1 MANITGTSGN
11 DVLNGTPEADLIVG
25 LGGND
30 TLDGGAGNDSVL
42 GDGDDP
48 YVGGNDTLFGGI
60 GDDRLERWGG
70 DDTLYG
76 GDGDDD
82 MNGDFSFEFG
92 EETTSCSAV
101 PAMTASTAAAA
112 SISWSGEAGNDTYY
126 VDDAGDV
133 VQEAPAEGIDVVRS
147 EVTFTLGP
155 NIENLVL
162 AERFEF
168 DTQAING
175 TGNELDNTL
184 TGQGGN
190 NVITGLGGND
200 TIDGGDGTDTA
211 AFSGDVT
218 SYTFHKQFN
227 PAINEDQITVSG
239 PDGVDTLTRIE
250 LSSFTGPGFYN
261 RFDPVNYLNQNPD
274 VAAAG
279 VDPLQ
284 HYLSSGAHEGRDPN
298 ANVHLADFNGEQYI
312 ASYPDLIVAFGD
324 NPTAG
329 QEHFLFQGV
338 FGRARPVE
346 LFGDATA
353 TLRVAVHPEGGE
365 LPPQEELDAI
375 AAAEAEAEA
384 AAAAEAEAEHAEAE
398 TVIETVI
405 AEDELE
411 PDAEAVAEEVPD
423 DAFDRAAYA
432 ADELPGQTEP
442 AEQPDS

>member
-60 GDDRLERWGG
+60 GDDRLEGWGG

-92 EETTSCSAV
+92 GGNDQLFGGAGND
-101 PAMTASTAAAA
+101 
-112 SISWSGEAGNDTYY
+112 SIDGGRGIDLMVGGTGNDTYY

-184 TGQGGN
+184 TGQGGD
-190 NVITGLGGND
+190 NVLTGLGGND

-218 SYTFHKQFN
+218 SYTFHKQLN

-284 HYLSSGAHEGRDPN
+284 HYLIAGAIEGRDPN
-298 ANVHLADFNGEQYI
+298 ANVHLASVDGLEYI
-312 ASYPDLIVAFGD
+312 ASYGDLIVAIGD
-324 NPTAG
+324 HAAIG
-329 QEHFLFQGV
+329 FQHFATQGV
-338 FGRARPVE
+338 FEGR
-346 LFGDATA
+346 
-353 TLRVAVHPEGGE
+353 
-365 LPPQEELDAI
+365 
-375 AAAEAEAEA
+375 
-384 AAAAEAEAEHAEAE
+384 
-398 TVIETVI
+398 
-405 AEDELE
+405 E
-411 PDAEAVAEEVPD
+411 PDRFDPAQYLANYAD
-423 DAFDRAAYA
+423 LQAAFHGDLHAA
-432 ADELPGQTEP
+432 TEHFVTNGYF
-442 AEQPDS
+442 EGRTDHS

>member
-60 GDDRLERWGG
+60 GDDRLEGWGG

-92 EETTSCSAV
+92 GGNDQLFGGAGND
-101 PAMTASTAAAA
+101 
-112 SISWSGEAGNDTYY
+112 SIDGGRGVDLMVGGTGNDTYY

-184 TGQGGN
+184 TGQGGD
-190 NVITGLGGND
+190 NVLTGLGGND

-284 HYLSSGAHEGRDPN
+284 HYLSSAP
-298 ANVHLADFNGEQYI
+298 
-312 ASYPDLIVAFGD
+312 
-324 NPTAG
+324 
-329 QEHFLFQGV
+329 
-338 FGRARPVE
+338 
-346 LFGDATA
+346 
-353 TLRVAVHPEGGE
+353 
-365 LPPQEELDAI
+365 
-375 AAAEAEAEA
+375 
-384 AAAAEAEAEHAEAE
+384 
-398 TVIETVI
+398 
-405 AEDELE
+405 
-411 PDAEAVAEEVPD
+411 
-423 DAFDRAAYA
+423 
-432 ADELPGQTEP
+432 
-442 AEQPDS
+442 

>member
-1 MANITGTSGN
+1 M
-11 DVLNGTPEADLIVG
+11 NGTPEADLIVG

-60 GDDRLERWGG
+60 GDDRLEGWGG

-92 EETTSCSAV
+92 GGNDQLFGGAGND
-101 PAMTASTAAAA
+101 
-112 SISWSGEAGNDTYY
+112 SIDGGRGVDLMVGGTGNDTYY

-184 TGQGGN
+184 TGQGGD
-190 NVITGLGGND
+190 NVLTGLGGND

-338 FGRARPVE
+338 FEGRVQDNFDAASY
-346 LFGDATA
+346 LAHYSDLQAAFGTNEVLATEHYI
-353 TLRVAVHPEGGE
+353 TTGFFEGRT
-365 LPPQEELDAI
+365 D
-375 AAAEAEAEA
+375 
-384 AAAAEAEAEHAEAE
+384 H
-398 TVIETVI
+398 
-405 AEDELE
+405 
-411 PDAEAVAEEVPD
+411 
-423 DAFDRAAYA
+423 
-432 ADELPGQTEP
+432 
-442 AEQPDS
+442 S